1 MNVIL
6 PFELLDYIFE
16 FINLNNI
23 IDRLNSLTNEKL
35 DLYMF
40 FIKNNMNSYYESAH
54 ASHRMK
60 KIEKNK
66 EMIFRIYSTRL
77 LMFSNF
83 IQTSNIY
90 YVKGNK
96 GLLLS
101 NKDKVLFIDKLK
113 LKN

>member
-40 FIKNNMNSYYESAH
+40 FIKNNMN
-54 ASHRMK
+54 
-60 KIEKNK
+60 
-66 EMIFRIYSTRL
+66 
-77 LMFSNF
+77 
-83 IQTSNIY
+83 
-90 YVKGNK
+90 
-96 GLLLS
+96 
-101 NKDKVLFIDKLK
+101 
-113 LKN
+113 

>member
-6 PFELLDYIFE
+6 PIEILDYIFE

-23 IDRLNSLTNEKL
+23 TDRLNSLTKKKL

-40 FIKNNMNSYYESAH
+40 FIKNNINLYYESAH

-60 KIEKNK
+60 KIERDK
-66 EMIFRIYSTRL
+66 EIIFRKYSTRL
-77 LMFSNF
+77 LMFNNF
-83 IQTSNIY
+83 IQTSTNY
-90 YVKGNK
+90 YVKGNH

-101 NKDKVLFIDKLK
+101 QKDKELFMNKLK

>member
-60 KIEKNK
+60 ILDAEKEK
-66 EMIFRIYSTRL
+66 IFRKCCTRL
-77 LMFSNF
+77 LIFNNF
-83 IQTSNIY
+83 VQCCKIY
-90 YVKGNK
+90 YVKGNN
-96 GLLLS
+96 GLILS
-101 NKDKVLFIDKLK
+101 KEDKILFKNKLK